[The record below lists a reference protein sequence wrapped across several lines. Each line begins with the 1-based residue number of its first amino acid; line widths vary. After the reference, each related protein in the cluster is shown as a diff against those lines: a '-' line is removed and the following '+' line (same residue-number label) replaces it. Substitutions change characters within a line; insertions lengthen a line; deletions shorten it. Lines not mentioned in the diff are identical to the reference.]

1 MVPMQSVLYALAMKV
16 LTVDE
21 LKQIKEMMT
30 MTLLGQML
38 MEDGMEK
45 GILKGEF
52 KNMQDLIRDGLLSVE
67 TAASRKH
74 MTVEEFQKKLKE
86 LELV

>member
-1 MVPMQSVLYALAMKV
+1 
-16 LTVDE
+16 
-21 LKQIKEMMT
+21 

-45 GILKGEF
+45 GEF
-52 KNMQDLIRDGLLSVE
+52 KNMQELVRDGLLSME

-74 MTVEEFQKKLKE
+74 MTVEEFLEKLKE
-86 LELV
+86 